1 MMIKRLDEL
10 RAGFE
15 NAEVIYRR
23 ENRIVIRSRQA
34 AFGQSLIIKMWSRP
48 DLKGKLRRLLHISSC
63 DHEWRTLVRLSQVS
77 MAVPYPLG
85 LCRLTPD
92 IAGYTEA
99 LFTEDLGECASATNY
114 LKQLIQ
120 SGQEQQVLRFENV
133 MIEMTEQILAA
144 RMIDVDH
151 GLVNIVVQTS
161 GRPVRLD
168 FELARLVIWPRL
180 FPTPYGHMLGQ
191 LILLHAFAV
200 QPDTDRTT
208 QFAARLR
215 ERLRPPRRALAR
227 AAIYI
232 RKYIKVQLDNTG
244 IDTRLTLP
252 WD

>member
-1 MMIKRLDEL
+1 MRSCLDEL

-23 ENRIVIRSRQA
+23 ENRIVIRWRGEPSDE
-34 AFGQSLIIKMWSRP
+34 SLIIKMWSRP
-48 DLKGKLRRLLHISSC
+48 DLKGRLRRLLHISSC
-63 DHEWRTLVRLSQVS
+63 DHEWRTLMRLRGVN
-77 MAVPYPLG
+77 MAVPRPLG
-85 LCRLTPD
+85 YCRLTPN

-99 LFTEDLGECASATNY
+99 LFTEDLGECLSATSY

-120 SGQEQQVLRFENV
+120 TGQEQQVLRFENV